1 MYDAHVNKIFS
12 SQFTIIS
19 NKQKNGVS
27 YKILHDDKICLDFK
41 FRELDKVLTV
51 E

>member
-19 NKQKNGVS
+19 NKQKMVFPIK
-27 YKILHDDKICLDFK
+27 YFMMT
-41 FRELDKVLTV
+41 RYV
-51 E
+51 